1 MWSSADTLG
10 DAARG
15 PAIQPFVY
23 PPAFGELA
31 GNSQQNSGFM
41 EEPTEVSEPDRQAK
55 HAPPPVQATKL
66 SEEEVR
72 VKEDHARASGMREGE
87 ARSRAKYETE
97 FVALRESIA
106 KALQD
111 FAQEREGY
119 FCRVEAEV
127 VKLAVG
133 IARKILHREVQVDPL
148 LLAGVVRVAL
158 EKMAAGTNTRLR
170 VHPDH
175 VYAWHE
181 FFANQGD
188 HRPVPEL
195 LGDAT
200 LGTGHCVLET
210 ALGTTEL
217 TLEAQ
222 LAEIERG
229 FFDLLAQRPV
239 KS

>member
-1 MWSSADTLG
+1 MK
-10 DAARG
+10 
-15 PAIQPFVY
+15 
-23 PPAFGELA
+23 
-31 GNSQQNSGFM
+31 
-41 EEPTEVSEPDRQAK
+41 EEQ
-55 HAPPPVQATKL
+55 
-66 SEEEVR
+66 
-72 VKEDHARASGMREGE
+72 ARALGIREGE
-87 ARSRAKYETE
+87 AQAGARFE
-97 FVALRESIA
+97 RELAAERQAIA
-106 KALQD
+106 KTLQD
-111 FAQEREGY
+111 FAREREGY

-158 EKMAAGTNTRLR
+158 EKMAAGTRARLR

-175 VYAWHE
+175 VYAWHD
-181 FFANQGD
+181 FFANQQD
-188 HRPVPEL
+188 HRPAPEL

-200 LGTGHCVLET
+200 LGMGHCVLET
-210 ALGTTEL
+210 ALGTTDL

-239 KS
+239 TT

>member
-1 MWSSADTLG
+1 MWSRTRAGADEVRPPTVQPYVYRPVLG
-10 DAARG
+10 AMVRNG
-15 PAIQPFVY
+15 
-23 PPAFGELA
+23 
-31 GNSQQNSGFM
+31 QQNTGNGDETAEDSD
-41 EEPTEVSEPDRQAK
+41 PARQAK
-55 HAPPPVQATKL
+55 PAPTCPQIIGF
-66 SEEEVR
+66 SEDEVR
-72 VKEDHARASGMREGE
+72 VKEEQARALGIREGE
-87 ARSRAKYETE
+87 AQSRAKFERE
-97 FVALRESIA
+97 LAAERESIA

-111 FAQEREGY
+111 FAHEREGY

-158 EKMAAGTNTRLR
+158 EKMAASTSARLR

-181 FFANQGD
+181 FFANQQD

-239 KS
+239 TT

>member
-1 MWSSADTLG
+1 MWSRIG
-10 DAARG
+10 AAVDDVR
-15 PAIQPFVY
+15 PPTVQPYVY
-23 PPAFGELA
+23 RSVLEAMGQEGQQDA
-31 GNSQQNSGFM
+31 GNGDQAGQDSNPAKQSALESTPSRKAGF
-41 EEPTEVSEPDRQAK
+41 SED
-55 HAPPPVQATKL
+55 
-66 SEEEVR
+66 EVR
-72 VKEDHARASGMREGE
+72 MKEEQARALGIREGE
-87 ARSRAKYETE
+87 AQSRARFEHDLATARE
-97 FVALRESIA
+97 ALA
-106 KALQD
+106 KALGD
-111 FAQEREGY
+111 FAREREAY
-119 FCRVEAEV
+119 FSRVEAEV

-158 EKMAAGTNTRLR
+158 EKIAAGTSVRLR

-175 VYAWHE
+175 VYAWHD
-181 FFANQGD
+181 FFANQQE

-200 LGTGHCVLET
+200 LGMGHCVLET

-239 KS
+239 VS

>member
-1 MWSSADTLG
+1 MWSRTQ
-10 DAARG
+10 AAVDEVR
-15 PAIQPFVY
+15 PPTVQPYVY
-23 PPAFGELA
+23 RPVLEAMAQDE
-31 GNSQQNSGFM
+31 QQNPGNGKETAQDSTPAKPA
-41 EEPTEVSEPDRQAK
+41 EPES
-55 HAPPPVQATKL
+55 APPQIVGFSEDQVRMK
-66 SEEEVR
+66 EEE
-72 VKEDHARASGMREGE
+72 ARALGIREGE
-87 ARSRAKYETE
+87 AQARERFERELAAERE
-97 FVALRESIA
+97 ALA

-111 FAQEREGY
+111 FAREREAY

-158 EKMAAGTNTRLR
+158 EKMAAGTSARLR

-175 VYAWHE
+175 VYAWHD
-181 FFANQGD
+181 FFAHQQE
-188 HRPVPEL
+188 HCPAPEL

-200 LGTGHCVLET
+200 LGMGHCVLET

-217 TLEAQ
+217 SLEAQ

-239 KS
+239 AG